1 MPQSEWLA
9 KVSFSV
15 SKHDVRVSIALCDCL
30 REIKADVGVGEWKRK
45 VFDGLVDID
54 PSRIVM
60 SEKRR
65 ILSGVVEY
73 IHAIERRMRSARQA
87 RRETSASNGTSRTR
101 KE

>member
-1 MPQSEWLA
+1 MMCACLLHCTIAFA
-9 KVSFSV
+9 KSRLTIELI
-15 SKHDVRVSIALCDCL
+15 DV
-30 REIKADVGVGEWKRK
+30 ADVGVGEWKRK
-45 VFDGLVDID
+45 VFDGLVVID

-101 KE
+101 KEIGRAHV